1 VKRSPLL
8 PIFLIVLADILGLT
22 IILPLLPFYA
32 EKLGASPTAVGLL
45 VSAYAFCQLLSGP
58 FLGRWSDRV
67 GRKPLLIVSQLG
79 SFASR
84 LLLAGAG
91 SLWLVYAA
99 RIIDGLTA
107 GNLVIAQAYISDV
120 TEPENRTRSFAI
132 IGISFGIG
140 FLVGPAIS
148 GALSGF
154 GLAVPILLSAALSGL
169 SILATIFLL
178 PDTRPTVEE
187 GPSGPAGRRLS
198 LLGWSQYAE
207 YFARPGLS
215 RLLLEFFCFVMAFAT
230 FTGGLALFLERRLTW
245 HGHPFGARE
254 VGFVFA
260 YAGFLGILV
269 QSFLGKL
276 VRRFGEPWLVAAG
289 FGSMAVGYGLLAG
302 VHDLP
307 LLLVAGVFSSFGTG
321 VLRPALTSQVT
332 QAVAR
337 NEQGVVLG
345 LNTSLQSVAQIVGP
359 AIAGLLIDHRLLGAW
374 ALVCAGCALVGLL
387 VQRSAPATT
396 GGAEPARSRARAR

>member
-1 VKRSPLL
+1 VKRWPLL

-58 FLGRWSDRV
+58 FLGRWSDRT
-67 GRKPLLIVSQLG
+67 GRKPLLILSQLG
-79 SFASR
+79 TFASR

-91 SLWLVYAA
+91 SLWVVYLA

-107 GNLVIAQAYISDV
+107 GNLVLAQAYISDV

-140 FLVGPAIS
+140 FLLGPAIS

-154 GLAVPILLSAALSGL
+154 GLAVPILLSAALSAV

-178 PDTRPTVEE
+178 PATKPVHDE
-187 GPSGPAGRRLS
+187 GASGPAGRRLS
-198 LLGWSQYAE
+198 LFSWREYLQY
-207 YFARPGLS
+207 FQRPGLS
-215 RLLLEFFCFVMAFAT
+215 RLLVEFFCFVMAFAA

-245 HGHPFGARE
+245 NGRPFHARE

-260 YAGFLGILV
+260 YAGMLGILV
-269 QSFLGKL
+269 QSFLGRL
-276 VRRFGEPWLVAAG
+276 VRRFGETTLVAAG
-289 FGSMAVGYGLLAG
+289 FASMAVGYGLLAG
-302 VHDLP
+302 VHMLP
-307 LLLVAGVFSSFGTG
+307 LLLVAGLFSSFGTG
-321 VLRPALTSQVT
+321 VLRPSLTSLVT

-337 NEQGVVLG
+337 SEQGVVLG
-345 LNTSLQSVAQIVGP
+345 LNTSLQSVAQIIGP
-359 AIAGLLIDHRLLGAW
+359 AIAGVLIDRGLLGVW
-374 ALVCAGCALVGLL
+374 ALFCAGCAVVGLV
-387 VQRSAPATT
+387 VQRSAAAT
-396 GGAEPARSRARAR
+396 GRAMAVP